1 MTMDVRRYVGLID
14 LGIATVVAVAV
25 FLPPREMYA
34 RAVVKQDAQ
43 HEAALALAEARTMA
57 RPNDGQAVEDFG
69 RLLGEAN
76 LKDWAVEVSAIASER
91 ARGAPTEWRAL
102 LATSAAYV
110 DELDVIPALDYANR
124 ALVACGAAR
133 TRGDQAACPDW
144 EQIRMQLYQKHLD
157 AGVKSGIDP
166 KQGPAAAA
174 AFRRAGELELRE
186 IRLVPSRPAAHT
198 GSATN
203 GSAGSG
209 TAP

>member
-1 MTMDVRRYVGLID
+1 
-14 LGIATVVAVAV
+14 
-25 FLPPREMYA
+25 
-34 RAVVKQDAQ
+34 
-43 HEAALALAEARTMA
+43 
-57 RPNDGQAVEDFG
+57 
-69 RLLGEAN
+69 
-76 LKDWAVEVSAIASER
+76 
-91 ARGAPTEWRAL
+91 
-102 LATSAAYV
+102 
-110 DELDVIPALDYANR
+110 
-124 ALVACGAAR
+124 
-133 TRGDQAACPDW
+133 
-144 EQIRMQLYQKHLD
+144 MQLYQKHLD